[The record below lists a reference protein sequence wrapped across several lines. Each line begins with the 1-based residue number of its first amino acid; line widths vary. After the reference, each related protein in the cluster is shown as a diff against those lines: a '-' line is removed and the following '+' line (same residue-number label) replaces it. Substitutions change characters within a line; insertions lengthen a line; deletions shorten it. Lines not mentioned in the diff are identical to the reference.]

1 MQLLMTWQLMLKQ
14 MLILLLLQRRRSL
27 FHFVSDTQ
35 TYVYNLKSVLI
46 MVFFLHEAGRKSLG
60 QSPGM

>member
-14 MLILLLLQRRRSL
+14 MLILLRLQRRRFL
-27 FHFVSDTQ
+27 FYFFSDTQ
-35 TYVYNLKSVLI
+35 TYVFNLESVLI
-46 MVFFLHEAGRKSLG
+46 MVFFLREAGRKSLG

>member
-14 MLILLLLQRRRSL
+14 MLILLRLQRRRFL
-27 FHFVSDTQ
+27 FYFFSDTQ
-35 TYVYNLKSVLI
+35 TYVFNLESVLI

>member
-14 MLILLLLQRRRSL
+14 MLSLLQLQRRRFL

-35 TYVYNLKSVLI
+35 TYVFNLKSVLI
-46 MVFFLHEAGRKSLG
+46 MVCFLYEAGRKCLG
-60 QSPGM
+60 KSPGM